1 MEIRFMVRSLAA
13 VAVSAAFAA
22 PALADTV
29 QLNSWTF
36 GGPSSVSVGTP
47 NYSGGAGK
55 FSGFL
60 NSNAFETFCAELT
73 QTFNLGGTYTDYSVV
88 GGATAWGS
96 TTSTALDR
104 VLSFVA
110 SAPGTWLH
118 NADTSAA
125 VQSAVWE
132 VLNETSGSYGFT
144 TGTFKASSS
153 STGTQLALNN
163 LNAQWGNIATQA
175 ITVHADKLFSKDHQD
190 FLVITAVP
198 EPETYAMLLAGL
210 GIVGAVG
217 RRRRSA
223 SA

>member
-73 QTFNLGGTYTDYSVV
+73 QTFNLGVTYNNYSVV
-88 GGATAWGS
+88 NAVTAWGS
-96 TTSTALDR
+96 ARSTALDK

-110 SAPGTWLH
+110 SAPGTWLYSP
-118 NADTSAA
+118 DTSAA

-132 VLNETSGSYGFT
+132 VLNETGSSYDFT
-144 TGTFKASSS
+144 TGSFKASSS
-153 STGTQLALNN
+153 GTTQTALTALNN
-163 LNAQWGNIATQA
+163 SLWGSLATQA
-175 ITVHADKLFSKDHQD
+175 ITVHADKLFSEDHQD

>member
-60 NSNAFETFCAELT
+60 NGNAFETFCAELT
-73 QTFNLGGTYTDYSVV
+73 QTFNLGVTYNNSSVV
-88 GGATAWGS
+88 NAVTAWGS
-96 TTSTALDR
+96 AKSTTLDK

-110 SAPGTWLH
+110 SAPGTWLY

-144 TGTFKASSS
+144 TGTFNASSS
-153 STGTQLALNN
+153 SAGTQLALDN
-163 LNAQWGNIATQA
+163 LNAQWGNIANQA
-175 ITVHADKLFSKDHQD
+175 ITVHADQLHHATHQD
-190 FLVITAVP
+190 FLVTAPVP

-210 GIVGAVG
+210 GIVGAIG

>member
-1 MEIRFMVRSLAA
+1 MKIRFMVRSLAA

-96 TTSTALDR
+96 TTSTALDQ

-132 VLNETSGSYGFT
+132 VLNETGSSYDFT
-144 TGTFKASSS
+144 TGSFKASSS
-153 STGTQLALNN
+153 GTTQTALTALNN
-163 LNAQWGNIATQA
+163 SLWGSLATQA